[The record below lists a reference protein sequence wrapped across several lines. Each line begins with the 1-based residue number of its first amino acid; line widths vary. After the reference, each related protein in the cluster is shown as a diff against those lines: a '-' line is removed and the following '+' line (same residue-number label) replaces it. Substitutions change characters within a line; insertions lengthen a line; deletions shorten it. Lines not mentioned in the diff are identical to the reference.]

1 MLQDDRP
8 TGGVTNENES
18 QNAFAQG
25 AFFPA
30 QGAQIPAFVPAG
42 NPASQGGAEVQ
53 VPWTGQGVPQTAD
66 GRRDPYPAQIEQP
79 AETTRRT
86 SAHWLY
92 EEAGFIPGGF
102 WVRLSAWMI
111 DGMVSSILSVSGYL
125 ACRNLFGTAVTRP
138 FFFSLSLGTCFG
150 YLFILLYRIL
160 MTKLAGATL
169 GKMALRLKVVDT
181 GTGGNLSWWQAI
193 FRESFGRLA
202 SDFSIVGDLLII
214 GKEHRTLTDRL
225 SDSSVVYR

>member
-1 MLQDDRP
+1 MLQDDRL
-8 TGGVTNENES
+8 TGGVINENES
-18 QNAFAQG
+18 QETFAPG
-25 AFFPA
+25 AFIPA
-30 QGAQIPAFVPAG
+30 QGAQIPASVPAG
-42 NPASQGGAEVQ
+42 DPVAQGGAEVQ
-53 VPWTGQGVPQTAD
+53 IPRTGESFPQTAD
-66 GRRDPYPAQIEQP
+66 GRWDPYPAQIEQHS
-79 AETTRRT
+79 ETPRRT

-102 WVRLSAWMI
+102 WVRLSAWLI
-111 DGMVSSILSVSGYL
+111 DGMISGILSVSGYL
-125 ACRNLFGTAVTRP
+125 ACRNLFGSAVTRP
-138 FFFSLSLGTCFG
+138 FFFSYSLGTCFG
-150 YLFILLYRIL
+150 FLFILLYRIL

-193 FRESFGRLA
+193 FRESFGRW
-202 SDFSIVGDLLII
+202 FSTLSVVGNLLII